1 MSVVLD
7 VNTGKNQ
14 ALEHARSCADA
25 VASSIVVHDLE
36 LFGRIVLAAL
46 LGGVVGWERYVRG
59 QMAGDR
65 TFALVAI
72 GAAAFT
78 ALGVDAFPNTA
89 EKLIAGIITGI
100 GFIGGGLLLRAQGGV
115 VHGLTTSTAIWA
127 VAAVAVLAGAGDAV
141 LAIAVAALVVLILEL
156 RYIPLLD
163 RLDARHWVDRA
174 RSDVDSTPPEEPG
187 S

>member
-1 MSVVLD
+1 M
-7 VNTGKNQ
+7 G
-14 ALEHARSCADA
+14 
-25 VASSIVVHDLE
+25 IVGHDLE
-36 LFGRIVLAAL
+36 LFGRIALAAL

-59 QMAGDR
+59 QMVGDR
-65 TFALVAI
+65 TFALVAV

-78 ALGVDAFPNTA
+78 ALGVDAFPTSA

-127 VAAVAVLAGAGDAV
+127 VAAVAVLAGAGDGV
-141 LAIAVAALVVLILEL
+141 LAIAVAVLVLLILEL
-156 RYIPLLD
+156 RYIPLLN
-163 RLDARHWVDRA
+163 RLDARHWVEHVRT
-174 RSDVDSTPPEEPG
+174 DSELNPPGEPG

>member
-1 MSVVLD
+1 MEDAGFSHRCPSVI
-7 VNTGKNQ
+7 
-14 ALEHARSCADA
+14 
-25 VASSIVVHDLE
+25 IVGHDLE

-46 LGGVVGWERYVRG
+46 LGGVVGWERYARG

-89 EKLIAGIITGI
+89 EKLIAGIITGV
-100 GFIGGGLLLRAQGGV
+100 GFIGGGLLLRAEGGV

-141 LAIAVAALVVLILEL
+141 LAIAVAALIVLILEL

-174 RSDVDSTPPEEPG
+174 RSDADLNPPEESG
-187 S
+187 T